1 MKKLTVLHVKEAIL
15 KHNFEIGEAT
25 NYGYSIEQP
34 LWKLEVTNR
43 SLQAFRFTKTGL
55 VNSC

>member
-1 MKKLTVLHVKEAIL
+1 MMKKLTVLHVKEAIL

-34 LWKLEVTNR
+34 L
-43 SLQAFRFTKTGL
+43 
-55 VNSC
+55 